1 MPVTAIVG
9 ADPIDTLLEQ
19 LVEASQLEGS
29 HWRSRLLAG
38 IWHQVYVLARHRG
51 DDELA
56 QVARAEVHYH
66 RGRRAA
72 AAAGDIGAAIATAIS
87 RARAHLG
94 EHDKGSM
101 GGSG

>member
-1 MPVTAIVG
+1 MAVAAG
-9 ADPIDTLLEQ
+9 ADPIDELLDQ
-19 LVEASQLEGS
+19 VVELHAREAS

-38 IWHQVYVLARHRG
+38 IWHRVYVIARGRG

-56 QVARAEVHYH
+56 EVARAERHYH

-72 AAAGDIGAAIATAIS
+72 AAGGSDIGSAIATAIS

>member
-1 MPVTAIVG
+1 MTAIAG
-9 ADPIDTLLEQ
+9 ADPIDVLLDEV
-19 LVEASQLEGS
+19 VEISAREVS
-29 HWRSRLLAG
+29 HWRARLLAG
-38 IWHQVYVLARHRG
+38 LWFRIYLLARRRG

-56 QVARAEVHYH
+56 EVARAEVHHH

-72 AAAGDIGAAIATAIS
+72 AAGDIGVAIAQAIS

-94 EHDKGSM
+94 EHEKGSM